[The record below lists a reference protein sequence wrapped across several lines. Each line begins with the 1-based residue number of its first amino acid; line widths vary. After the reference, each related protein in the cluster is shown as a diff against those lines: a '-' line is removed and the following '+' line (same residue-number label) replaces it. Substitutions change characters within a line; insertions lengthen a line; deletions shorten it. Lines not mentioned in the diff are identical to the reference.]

1 VTGFVD
7 GLMQALVPA
16 HVIAMI
22 SAALLA
28 ARAKLWPSMGFVAPL
43 AAGLAAGLAALAL
56 GVGETPT
63 GDALLAAALLGGLA
77 TAAAL
82 KVPSPVVGST
92 AFIVGFALGLDSP
105 PDAVLLRDAI
115 LGLAGTVGRGGD
127 VICSCRG
134 GGGAAGARVEWN
146 RAAGRGLLDRGDGDP
161 CSGAAM
167 GVLSVSI

>member
-1 VTGFVD
+1 VTALVG

-16 HVIAMI
+16 HVIATV

-28 ARAKLWPSMGFVAPL
+28 ARAKLWPSIGFVAAL

-56 GVGETPT
+56 GVGETPA

-82 KVPSPVVGST
+82 KLPGPVVGST
-92 AFIVGFALGLDSP
+92 AFIVGLALGLDSP

-115 LGLAGTVGRGGD
+115 LGLAGTW
-127 VICSCRG
+127 
-134 GGGAAGARVEWN
+134 GAGLTLYVVAVAAATPLARAWNGIALRVAGSWL
-146 RAAGRGLLDRGDGDP
+146 AATAIL
-161 CSGAAM
+161 
-167 GVLSVSI
+167 VLALRWAS